1 LPRAVRLTAV
11 HPVAAEKEVLPMSA
25 IKSVPRISMAMLST
39 TMLALSLGSVGALAD
54 MPNTAQDAM
63 LSREGSGPPG
73 RFHSVWRV
81 DCNDRSGAHQCEV
94 SLRTAD
100 RESQGYTRQLDYP
113 LHIIVDR
120 DGPALGFTF
129 GETAMPAGKPVNL
142 VLDGQVIATMAADQ
156 RVRDPAVIDRLMHGG
171 ELLVSVGSFA
181 DGPRVR
187 SYMMLDGLPAAL
199 ADAQRR
205 AR

>member
-1 LPRAVRLTAV
+1 
-11 HPVAAEKEVLPMSA
+11 MSA
-25 IKSVPRISMAMLST
+25 IKSVSTISMTL
-39 TMLALSLGSVGALAD
+39 LALSLGSVGALAD

-63 LSREGSGPPG
+63 LGREGSGPPD

-81 DCNDRSGAHQCEV
+81 DCNDRGGEHRCDV
-94 SLRTAD
+94 TLRTAD

-113 LHIIVDR
+113 LHFIVDR
-120 DGPALGFTF
+120 NGPSIGFTF

-142 VLDGQVIATMAADQ
+142 VLDGQIIATVAADQ

-187 SYMMLDGLPAAL
+187 SYMMLDGLPAVL
-199 ADAQRR
+199 ADAQHRLR
-205 AR
+205 